1 MIITKLEIENFK
13 NVCRKEAISFCDGLN
28 VITGAN
34 GVGKSNLLDSI
45 NFVFGKRDK
54 RVHNNKFFFNK
65 KNYSKNSVVKI
76 TTDDNQT
83 IEKFLKQYPS
93 GHTVSKYYING
104 KLSTKAQISDFAG
117 QINTQIIDDCGACMN
132 LKDAENYAKELKRI
146 TKATQIIVVSHS
158 KSIIDAADM
167 IHKIGK
173 KLNGSKLFM

>member
-13 NVCRKEAISFCDGLN
+13 NVCRETISFCDGLN

-34 GVGKSNLLDSI
+34 GVGKSNILDSI
-45 NFVFGKRDK
+45 SFVFGKKDK
-54 RVHNNKFFFNK
+54 RVHNNKCFFNK
-65 KNYSKNSVVKI
+65 TNDSKNSVVKI

-117 QINTQIIDDCGACMN
+117 QINTQIIDNCAVYMN
-132 LKDAENYAKELKRI
+132 LKESENYAKELEK
-146 TKATQIIVVSHS
+146 TAKNTQIIAISHS
-158 KSIIDAADM
+158 KPIIDAADK
-167 IHKIGK
+167 IHK
-173 KLNGSKLFM
+173 MV

>member
-13 NVCRKEAISFCDGLN
+13 NVCRETISFCDGLN

-34 GVGKSNLLDSI
+34 GVGKSNILDSI
-45 NFVFGKRDK
+45 SFVFGKKDK

-83 IEKFLKQYPS
+83 IERILKQYPS
-93 GHTVSKYYING
+93 GYTISKYYIND
-104 KLSTKAQISDFAG
+104 KLSTKKRISDFAE
-117 QINTQIIDDCGACMN
+117 QINTQIIDDCGVCMN
-132 LKDAENYAKELKRI
+132 LDDSENYAKELKKI

-167 IHKIGK
+167 VHKIGK
-173 KLNGSKLFM
+173 N